1 MSLIYL
7 GKFYFFF
14 VLLAIIIPLLGRY
27 LANVFEGKTTW
38 AHPLLGWLERLS
50 YRVAGIDPSKEMGW
64 VHYGKVLVLFNVWGV
79 LAVFCLQL
87 FQGLLPLN
95 PENFGE
101 VPPLLAFNTAISFVT
116 NTNWQAYA
124 GESTLSYLTQMLG
137 LSVQNFLSAATGI
150 CVLMVLIRGI
160 SRKES
165 ETVGSFWVDLVRS
178 VVYLLLPLSFIFALF
193 LVAEGSIQTF
203 DPYVDAVTLEGAKQ
217 HIPLGPVASQ
227 VAIKQLGSN
236 GGGFFAA
243 NGAHPFENPTA
254 FTNFISSLLILVIP
268 ASLVYCYGLMIN
280 AKYHGWFLLSIM
292 FVLSMSGFFL
302 SIYSE
307 LNTNPLIEGYPMMEG
322 KEARIGILNSISW
335 SAFTTQT
342 SNGSVNAMLSSL
354 SPLAGG
360 IALFNIM
367 LGEIIYGGVGVGLC
381 GMLMFVFLTVF
392 ISGLLVGR
400 TPEYMGKK
408 IEKKEI
414 QWVMFAI
421 LTPGI
426 VVLLGTSLAI
436 SSPAA
441 MKSVLSQGPHG
452 LTEIL
457 YAYASTA
464 GNNGSSFAGL
474 DANTDFFNGTLGFAM
489 LMGRIAILFPAL
501 AIGGTLAK
509 KRKATATA
517 GTLST
522 DTFLFAV
529 LLISVIL
536 IVGALTFFPA
546 LTLGPIVEQILTRQ
560 GYSF

>member
-1 MSLIYL
+1 MFVHLRTSLKIY
-7 GKFYFFF
+7 
-14 VLLAIIIPLLGRY
+14 
-27 LANVFEGKTTW
+27 
-38 AHPLLGWLERLS
+38 
-50 YRVAGIDPSKEMGW
+50 
-64 VHYGKVLVLFNVWGV
+64 
-79 LAVFCLQL
+79 
-87 FQGLLPLN
+87 
-95 PENFGE
+95 
-101 VPPLLAFNTAISFVT
+101 SFLRASPQ
-116 NTNWQAYA
+116 NSINL
-124 GESTLSYLTQMLG
+124 STL
-137 LSVQNFLSAATGI
+137 
-150 CVLMVLIRGI
+150 I
-160 SRKES
+160 S
-165 ETVGSFWVDLVRS
+165 
-178 VVYLLLPLSFIFALF
+178 
-193 LVAEGSIQTF
+193 
-203 DPYVDAVTLEGAKQ
+203 
-217 HIPLGPVASQ
+217 
-227 VAIKQLGSN
+227 
-236 GGGFFAA
+236 
-243 NGAHPFENPTA
+243 
-254 FTNFISSLLILVIP
+254 
-268 ASLVYCYGLMIN
+268 
-280 AKYHGWFLLSIM
+280 
-292 FVLSMSGFFL
+292 
-302 SIYSE
+302 
-307 LNTNPLIEGYPMMEG
+307 
-322 KEARIGILNSISW
+322 
-335 SAFTTQT
+335 
-342 SNGSVNAMLSSL
+342 
-354 SPLAGG
+354 
-360 IALFNIM
+360 
-367 LGEIIYGGVGVGLC
+367 
-381 GMLMFVFLTVF
+381 
-392 ISGLLVGR
+392 
-400 TPEYMGKK
+400 KK